1 MPNLKSNDG
10 FSLVEVLIAITLL
23 AIGLLAVA
31 GMQTTAISG
40 NSFSQTGTVAVHLA
54 EEMVDRIR
62 SNAGIRPD
70 RYADVSTSSS
80 VADLALDLEEPAET
94 DVLDW
99 KARLGSSSLP
109 NATGT
114 ITVDPNTPIGNT
126 ATVRVTVSWGLGG
139 NTRNVTLTTILETW
153 GT

>member
-1 MPNLKSNDG
+1 MPNLKSNKG
-10 FSLVEVLIAITLL
+10 FSLIEVLIAITLL

-31 GMQTTAISG
+31 GMQTTAITG

-62 SNAGIRPD
+62 SNATTRPD
-70 RYADVSTSSS
+70 RYAGVNTGSS
-80 VADLALDLEEPAET
+80 VTALAAALEEPAET
-94 DVLDW
+94 DVLGW
-99 KARLGSSSLP
+99 KSRLESSLLP

-114 ITVDPNTPIGNT
+114 ITVDSNVPIGNT
-126 ATVRVTVSWGLGG
+126 ATVRVTVGWGLGG
-139 NTRNVTLTTILETW
+139 NARSVTLTTILETW